1 MTEAELLERI
11 QAVIREELD
20 DDSLVVERATLASDV
35 PGWDSLAHVR
45 IVVGVERAL
54 GVRFPMGDIGDLRH
68 VGDLA
73 DLARRTS

>member
-1 MTEAELLERI
+1 MTDAELLERI
-11 QAVIREELD
+11 QAVIRNELD

-45 IVVGVERAL
+45 IVVGVEHAL
-54 GVRFPMGDIGDLRH
+54 GVRFPMSAIGELHD
-68 VGDLA
+68 VGDLL